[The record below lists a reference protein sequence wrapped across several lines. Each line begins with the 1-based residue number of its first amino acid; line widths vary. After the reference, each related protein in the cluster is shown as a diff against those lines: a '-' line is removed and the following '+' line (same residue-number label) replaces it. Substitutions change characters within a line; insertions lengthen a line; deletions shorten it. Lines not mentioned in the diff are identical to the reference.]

1 MLLESKKRDKTFMK
15 TLNVLFGSESGNSEK
30 LADSIERTAKEF
42 LKQAGDACKFNV
54 VKKNLKDLK
63 VADLKEMQY
72 AVVAISTWGE
82 GDPPGTCVKFC
93 NELFADNATDLSNL
107 NFAVF
112 AMGDTAYQIFC
123 GCGKQVDESL
133 ARLGATRIMDRYD
146 CDLEFDKKFEPWE
159 VNFFKTVAPM
169 LK

>member
-1 MLLESKKRDKTFMK
+1 MK
-15 TLNVLFGSESGNSEK
+15 TLNVLFGSESGNSAK
-30 LADSIERTAKEF
+30 LADSLERTANEIK
-42 LKQAGDACKFNV
+42 KQAGDAIGFNV
-54 VKKNLKDLK
+54 VKKNLKDVQ
-63 VADLKEMQY
+63 VADLKEMEY
-72 AVVAISTWGE
+72 AVVTISTWGE

-93 NELFADNATDLSNL
+93 NELFADNSTDLSNL

-133 ARLGATRIMDRYD
+133 DRLGGKRIMDRFD

-159 VNFFKTVAPM
+159 IDFFKAVTPL
-169 LK
+169 LKN